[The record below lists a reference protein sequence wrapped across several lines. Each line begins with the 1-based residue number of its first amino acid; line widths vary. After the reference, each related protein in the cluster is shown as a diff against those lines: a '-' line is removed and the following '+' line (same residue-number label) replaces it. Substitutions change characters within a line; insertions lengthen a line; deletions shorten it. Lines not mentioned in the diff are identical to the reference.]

1 MNLKLNTT
9 TAATA
14 ATAAAAT
21 AAAAAAAAAA
31 AVEQPASVVH
41 FGYRSTLMPFKVR
54 LQDLN

>member
-21 AAAAAAAAAA
+21 AAAAAA

-54 LQDLN
+54 LQD